1 MSVEIEA
8 EAGVATQLADLEI
21 AGIKIGSYTPPVWEL
36 YDDFSGSAL
45 DADKWETWYWPG
57 GQVPTVTNGQ
67 LRFENG
73 EDIGRKDPAFVS
85 TLESAGF
92 ADSFPFTDHSG
103 VVFTDTTI
111 IGVEADLFLPAG
123 VAVDSGITI
132 DLFEQ
137 VSPQEI
143 RNAGVELGYW
153 DGNQAE
159 LWFAKSAYTSGT
171 KTSVVEVT
179 EFVSL
184 GQSYRVRILRQNG
197 VIELYWDDVLIQTHA
212 AEGELLALFIATFND
227 AGQAMY
233 ATVDNVRV
241 LRDAPQEARWE
252 PAGWVYYAWPYAYDF
267 TQGRWHFFNQSD
279 KQWRVNLSDSE
290 WATLDAAT
298 GWNYYAWPYSYSSD
312 QGAWHWYNANT
323 QWVVDLASGEW
334 ELFGGSD

>member
-1 MSVEIEA
+1 MRHFIIFLSIA
-8 EAGVATQLADLEI
+8 LLGNAGAQTF
-21 AGIKIGSYTPPVWEL
+21 EL

-45 DADKWETWYWPG
+45 DAEKWETWYWPG

-67 LRFENG
+67 LRFVNG
-73 EDIGRKDPAFVS
+73 EDIGRKDPAFLS
-85 TLESAGF
+85 TLQSAGF
-92 ADSFPFTDHSG
+92 ADLFSFTDHSG

-153 DGNQAE
+153 GGNQAE

-252 PAGWVYYAWPYAYDF
+252 PAGWVYYSWPYAYDF

-279 KQWRVNLSDSE
+279 KQWRVNLTNSQ

-312 QGAWHWYNANT
+312 QGAWHWYNANI
-323 QWVVDLASGEW
+323 QWVFDLASGEW

>member
-1 MSVEIEA
+1 MRLFTIFLSIA
-8 EAGVATQLADLEI
+8 LLGNATAQ
-21 AGIKIGSYTPPVWEL
+21 TFEL

-45 DADKWETWYWPG
+45 DTQKWETWYWPG
-57 GQVPTVTNGQ
+57 GQAPVVTNGQ
-67 LRFENG
+67 LKLENG
-73 EDIGRKDPAFVS
+73 GGRGRKEAAFMS
-85 TLESAGF
+85 TLQSAGF
-92 ADSFPFTDHSG
+92 DFSSGTYHSG
-103 VVFTDTTI
+103 VAFTDPSI
-111 IGVEADLFLPAG
+111 IGVEADLYLPAG
-123 VAVDSGITI
+123 VAAESGVTI

-137 VSPQEI
+137 VSSQEI

-153 DGNQAE
+153 GGNQAE

-171 KTSVVEVT
+171 QTSVVEVT

-267 TQGRWHFFNQSD
+267 TQGRWHFFNQSN
-279 KQWRVNLSDSE
+279 KQWRVNLSDGE
-290 WATLDAAT
+290 WATLATATAT

-312 QGAWHWYNANT
+312 QSTWHWYDANI